1 MEIVVLDG
9 YTLNPGDLSWKGF
22 EDLGNLTVYDR
33 TSYDVNDIDLIVQR
47 SKNADAIIINK
58 TPISRK
64 VLDKLPNLKYIG
76 LLATGY
82 NVVDI
87 DAAKEK
93 GITVTNVP
101 TYGTDSVAQM
111 TFALLLELTN
121 NVGIHNAAVKAG
133 KWSKSPDWCFWESPL
148 IQLSGKTLGI
158 IGYGRIGQSVG
169 KIAQAFGMKVL
180 ATANNPRKELE
191 NKDMK
196 YVELDELL
204 GNSEFISLHCP
215 LNDETKDIINKKSIE
230 KMKSNVMIINT
241 SRGGLIVEDD
251 LADALNRER
260 IAGAALDVVS
270 VEPIKPDNPLLKAK
284 NCILTPH
291 ISWAPIESR
300 ERLMNIA
307 VNNLVEYSKGQAV
320 NVVNS

>member
-33 TSYDVNDIDLIVQR
+33 TSYDVNDIDLIVQK
-47 SKNADAIIINK
+47 SKDADAIIINK

-64 VLDKLPNLKYIG
+64 ALDKLPNLKYIG

-169 KIAQAFGMKVL
+169 KIAQAFGMKVI
-180 ATANNPRKELE
+180 AMANNPRKELE

-204 GNSEFISLHCP
+204 GNSDFISLHCP
-215 LNDETKDIINKKSIE
+215 LTDETKGIINKKSIH

-307 VNNLVEYSKGQAV
+307 VNNLVEYLKGQSV

>member
-1 MEIVVLDG
+1 MEIVILDG

-22 EDLGNLTVYDR
+22 EELGNLRVYDR

-47 SKNADAIIINK
+47 SKDADAIIINK

-64 VLDKLPNLKYIG
+64 ALDKLPNLKYIG

-121 NVGIHNAAVKAG
+121 NVGIHDAAVKAG

-196 YVELDELL
+196 YVELDELFA
-204 GNSEFISLHCP
+204 NSDFISLHCP
-215 LNDETKDIINKKSIE
+215 LTDETKGIINKKSIE

-307 VNNLVEYSKGQAV
+307 VNNLVEYLKGQSV
-320 NVVNS
+320 NVVYS

>member
-1 MEIVVLDG
+1 MEIVILDG

-22 EDLGNLTVYDR
+22 EELGNLRVYDR

-47 SKNADAIIINK
+47 SKDADAIIINK

-196 YVELDELL
+196 YVELDELFA
-204 GNSEFISLHCP
+204 NSDFISLHCP
-215 LNDETKDIINKKSIE
+215 LTDETKDIINKKSIE

>member
-64 VLDKLPNLKYIG
+64 ALDKLPNLKYIG

-169 KIAQAFGMKVL
+169 KIAQAFGMKVI
-180 ATANNPRKELE
+180 AMANNPRKELE

-204 GNSEFISLHCP
+204 GNSDFISLHCP
-215 LNDETKDIINKKSIE
+215 LTDETKGIINKKSIH

-300 ERLMNIA
+300 EKLMNIA
-307 VNNLVEYSKGQAV
+307 VNNLVEYLKGQAV

>member
-64 VLDKLPNLKYIG
+64 ALDKLPNLKYIG

-169 KIAQAFGMKVL
+169 KIAQAFGMKVI
-180 ATANNPRKELE
+180 AMANNPRKELE

-204 GNSEFISLHCP
+204 GNSDFISLHCP
-215 LNDETKDIINKKSIE
+215 LTDETKGIINKKSIH

-307 VNNLVEYSKGQAV
+307 VNNLVEYLKGQAV

>member
-22 EDLGNLTVYDR
+22 EDLGNLKVYDR
-33 TSYDVNDIDLIVQR
+33 TSYDVNDIDLIVQK
-47 SKNADAIIINK
+47 SKDADAIIINK

-64 VLDKLPNLKYIG
+64 ALDKLPNLKYIG

-169 KIAQAFGMKVL
+169 KIAQAFGMKVI
-180 ATANNPRKELE
+180 AMANNPRKELE

-204 GNSEFISLHCP
+204 GNSDFISLHCP
-215 LNDETKDIINKKSIE
+215 LTDETKGIINKKSIH

-307 VNNLVEYSKGQAV
+307 VNNLVEYLKGQSV

>member
-1 MEIVVLDG
+1 MEIVILDG

-22 EDLGNLTVYDR
+22 EELGNLRVYDR

-47 SKNADAIIINK
+47 SKDADAIIINK

-64 VLDKLPNLKYIG
+64 ALDKLPNLKYIG

-121 NVGIHNAAVKAG
+121 NVGIHDAAVKAG

-169 KIAQAFGMKVL
+169 KIAQAFGMKVI

-196 YVELDELL
+196 YVELDELFA
-204 GNSEFISLHCP
+204 NSDFISLHCP
-215 LNDETKDIINKKSIE
+215 LTDETKGIINKKSIE

-307 VNNLVEYSKGQAV
+307 VNNLVEYLKEKPV

>member
-64 VLDKLPNLKYIG
+64 ALDKLPNLKYIG

-87 DAAKEK
+87 DGAKEK

-169 KIAQAFGMKVL
+169 KIAQAFGMKVI
-180 ATANNPRKELE
+180 AMANNPRKELE

-204 GNSEFISLHCP
+204 GNSDFISLHCP
-215 LNDETKDIINKKSIE
+215 LTDETKGIINKKSIH

-300 ERLMNIA
+300 EKLMNIA
-307 VNNLVEYSKGQAV
+307 VNNLVEYLKGQAV